1 MVIWIWLSQIQSQN
15 YLNIQLHFSLL
26 LSIKAKHI
34 SRMNSN
40 AFTDSDFSVAT
51 TTRPFTEPLLQI
63 KYSNGAICM
72 FIDVKPIRIATL
84 SNEEV
89 LRVPVFVSVANLNI
103 KQIPVEMLTLW
114 PVLNSIFYAVST
126 LP

>member
-1 MVIWIWLSQIQSQN
+1 MS
-15 YLNIQLHFSLL
+15 
-26 LSIKAKHI
+26 
-34 SRMNSN
+34 SN

-51 TTRPFTEPLLQI
+51 TARPFTEPLLQI

-103 KQIPVEMLTLW
+103 KQIPVEMRTLW